1 MVLDTIN
8 ENDEFIFKNT
18 HRKNKQY
25 TLAANDPTAPDEFYF
40 IHIEPKNNNQI
51 SQTSP
56 SSLSSSMPTTNQT
69 IISTPVSDS
78 APVPVPDV
86 TGVVDTDDSTSSD

>member
-8 ENDEFIFKNT
+8 DNDELVFKNT
-18 HRKNKQY
+18 HRNNKQY
-25 TLAANDPTAPDEFYF
+25 TLAADDPTAPDEFYF
-40 IHIEPKNNNQI
+40 IQIEPKTNQI
-51 SQTSP
+51 NKTST
-56 SSLSSSMPTTNQT
+56 SSLWSSVPETNQT
-69 IISTPVSDS
+69 ITSTPVSDT